1 MSETN
6 PNAGF
11 IAHWKRVGPILER
24 IRRDELR
31 RFDWDKDW
39 ELVDSLMDSMPGR
52 PQEPSK
58 TSGLVELQRLMRKAF
73 G

>member
-1 MSETN
+1 MTTTN

-11 IAHWKRVGPILER
+11 IAHWKRVGPILAQ

-31 RFDWDKDW
+31 RFDWDKNW
-39 ELVDSLMDSMPGR
+39 ALVDSLLDLTVDR
-52 PQEPSK
+52 PSEPRT
-58 TSGLVELQRLMRKAF
+58 TSGLVELQRFMRRAF

>member
-1 MSETN
+1 MPATN
-6 PNAGF
+6 PSADF
-11 IAHWKRVGPILER
+11 VTLWKRVGPILAR

-39 ELVDSLMDSMPGR
+39 PIVDALMDLAVDR
-52 PQEPSK
+52 PSEPST
-58 TSGLVELQRLMRKAF
+58 TSGLVELQRLMRRAF

>member
-1 MSETN
+1 MPNAN
-6 PNAGF
+6 PNAGM
-11 IAHWKRVGPILER
+11 IAHWKRVGPILTQ

-39 ELVDSLMDSMPGR
+39 AIVDSLMDLAVDR
-52 PQEPSK
+52 PLESK
-58 TSGLVELQRLMRKAF
+58 TTSGLVELQRFMRRAF